1 VIVVFGSI
9 NLDMIFKLPS
19 LPMPGQTLLAGA
31 AQIEPGGKGA
41 NQAVA
46 AALDGAT
53 VIMAGAVGRDALA
66 EAAEA
71 GLNRAGV
78 DRTRIV
84 QFDKTTGCAMI
95 ATDSAGRNQIIVA
108 PGANLLAREAQVEDA
123 LLTQDTTLVTQME
136 TDPDKTAALILR
148 AKRLGARTLLNLA
161 PAKPIARGI
170 LEALDF
176 LVVNEDEAEAVAAQ
190 FGVAPDAASLHRA
203 LGIGVV
209 RTLGG
214 AGSEA
219 VTATERCVLPVHA
232 VEVKDTT
239 AAGDCFTGVLA
250 ASLDRGLTLADAMER
265 AGVAAS
271 LCCTKEGSQSSLPSR
286 LEIDAQMTGMPNRRL

>member
-19 LPMPGQTLLAGA
+19 LPTPGQTLLTGA

-53 VIMAGAVGRDALA
+53 VIMVGAVGEDALA
-66 EAAEA
+66 DAALVGIAAA
-71 GLNRAGV
+71 GINP
-78 DRTRIV
+78 DRILRV
-84 QFDKTTGCAMI
+84 RETTGCAMI
-95 ATDSAGRNQIIVA
+95 ATDAAGRNQIIVA
-108 PGANLLAREAQVEDA
+108 PGANLLARAAQVDDA
-123 LLTQDTTLVTQME
+123 LLTQDTILVTQME
-136 TDPDKTAALILR
+136 TDPHETASLILR
-148 AKRLGARTLLNLA
+148 AKRRGARTILNLA
-161 PAKPIARGI
+161 PAKPIARET
-170 LEALDF
+170 LAALDF

-219 VTATERCVLPVHA
+219 VTATERCALPVHP
-232 VEVKDTT
+232 VTVKDTT

-250 ASLDRGLTLADAMER
+250 ASLDRGLTLADAMDR

-271 LCCTKEGSQSSLPSR
+271 LCCTKAGSQSSLPLR
-286 LEIDAQMTGMPNRRL
+286 AEIDAQMTGMPNRRL

>member
-19 LPMPGQTLLAGA
+19 LPTPGQTLLAGA
-31 AQIEPGGKGA
+31 AKIEPGGKGA

-53 VIMAGAVGRDALA
+53 VIMAGAIGGDALA
-66 EAAEA
+66 EAARALLRE
-71 GLNRAGV
+71 AGV
-78 DRTRIV
+78 DLTRV
-84 QFDKTTGCAMI
+84 VPVGATTGCAMI
-95 ATDSAGRNQIIVA
+95 ATDAAGRNQIIVA
-108 PGANLLAREAQVEDA
+108 PGANLLARSAQVEDA
-123 LLTQDTTLVTQME
+123 LLTPDTILVAQME
-136 TDPDKTAALILR
+136 TDPDETAALMLR
-148 AKRLGARTLLNLA
+148 AKRLGARVILNLA
-161 PAKPIARGI
+161 PAKPIARET
-170 LEALDF
+170 LQALDL
-176 LVVNEDEAEAVAAQ
+176 LVVNEDEAAFVASQ
-190 FGVAPDAASLHRA
+190 FGVSPDAASLHQA
-203 LGIGVV
+203 LGIGIV

-219 VTATERCVLPVHA
+219 VTAIERCVLPVHP

-250 ASLDRGLTLADAMER
+250 ASLDRGLTLADAMAR

-271 LCCTKEGSQSSLPSR
+271 LCCTKEGSQSSLPSQA
-286 LEIDAQMTGMPNRRL
+286 EIDAQMTGMPNRRL